1 MNQRNNRSL
10 PACGQILCVSLLL
23 LGWAAAGCSRGLQR
37 PIVHPVEGLVTLDG
51 QPIEGVG
58 VSFKPIVPGKGA
70 AAFGKTL
77 SDGSFSLTS
86 THGGLAN
93 AGAMAGEYAV
103 MFQKFID
110 VAADAVPPRTA
121 VAADDPTRQVPQWF
135 LARRRAASRMKK
147 PCGSLSSGCCP
158 RRMPRRP
165 HQAFGRRWPRAATPA
180 RPSPSGSAA
189 TIRPP
194 LTTNPP

>member
-1 MNQRNNRSL
+1 MNQRNTLSF

-58 VSFKPIVPGKGA
+58 VSFSPIVPGKGA

-110 VAADAVPPRTA
+110 VAPDAVPPRTA
-121 VAADDPTRQVPQWF
+121 AAADDPTRRVPQWF
-135 LARRRAASRMKK
+135 SRQEASRLEDEETVRFVILGLLPEAYAKAATSGFRATVA
-147 PCGSLSSGCCP
+147 PGRNAGEAFTFRLSSDY
-158 RRMPRRP
+158 
-165 HQAFGRRWPRAATPA
+165 QADADR
-180 RPSPSGSAA
+180 
-189 TIRPP
+189 
-194 LTTNPP
+194 